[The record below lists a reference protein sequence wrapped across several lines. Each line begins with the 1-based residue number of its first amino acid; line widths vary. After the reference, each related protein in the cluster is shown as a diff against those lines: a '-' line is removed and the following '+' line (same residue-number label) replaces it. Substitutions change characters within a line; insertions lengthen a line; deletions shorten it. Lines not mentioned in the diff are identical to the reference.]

1 MQHVHLTK
9 SAENLDWQTQD
20 TATVSAT
27 IKPASLALL
36 LQIAA
41 VCSVLALVWLA
52 RETAQLV
59 FSVELT
65 FSVPEVVFM
74 QSVVSTLF
82 AYCAQQAHWW
92 RWIHFGFPFA
102 ILTMLQ
108 LQLPSEVYLAGFI
121 LTTGVFWTTFR
132 SQVPFFPS
140 RPAVWQ
146 EIEQLIPQHRPTR
159 VIDIGSGL
167 GDMAMYIANQRPLC
181 RAEGIEIAPLPWLVS
196 QVRGFFKQSRAR
208 FMLGDYYDLNFAEYD
223 VIFAYLS
230 PVAMPLLWNKAMQ
243 EMKPGSLL
251 ISLEFEIAQM
261 QPTHIITPK
270 DRSPKLYVWRM

>member
-1 MQHVHLTK
+1 MQHLHL
-9 SAENLDWQTQD
+9 SQPINASDWQAQS
-20 TATVSAT
+20 TAQSAK

-36 LQIAA
+36 LQMSAA
-41 VCSVLALVWLA
+41 CSVFLLVWLV
-52 RETAQLV
+52 REIAQLWGFNLTLSV
-59 FSVELT
+59 FAWVLMHSVL
-65 FSVPEVVFM
+65 
-74 QSVVSTLF
+74 STLY
-82 AYCAQQAHWW
+82 AYIAKQAHWW
-92 RWIHFGFPFA
+92 RWIHFGFAFA
-102 ILTMLQ
+102 VWGMMQI
-108 LQLPSEVYLAGFI
+108 QLPSEIYLACFI
-121 LTTGVFWTTFR
+121 VTTGIFWTTFR

-181 RAEGIEIAPLPWLVS
+181 QAEGIEIAPLPWVVS

-208 FMLGDYYDLNFAEYD
+208 FKLGDYYDLNFADYD
-223 VIFAYLS
+223 IIFAYLS

-251 ISLEFEIAQM
+251 VSLEFEIEQM
-261 QPTHIITPK
+261 QPTNIITPK
-270 DRSPKLYVWRM
+270 DQSPNLYVWRM

>member
-1 MQHVHLTK
+1 MQHLHLTQPVNA
-9 SAENLDWQTQD
+9 SDWQAPSTEQ
-20 TATVSAT
+20 SAKM
-27 IKPASLALL
+27 KPASLALL
-36 LQIAA
+36 LQLCAA
-41 VCSVLALVWLA
+41 CSVFALVWLA
-52 RETAQLV
+52 REVAQQV
-59 FSVELT
+59 EFELT
-65 FSVPEVVFM
+65 FSVFEMVLM
-74 QSVVSTLF
+74 QSAVSTLF
-82 AYCAQQAHWW
+82 AYIAKQAHWW

-102 ILTMLQ
+102 VWAMMQI
-108 LQLPSEVYLAGFI
+108 QLPSEVYLACFI
-121 LTTGVFWTTFR
+121 VSTGIFWTTFR

-159 VIDIGSGL
+159 AIDIGSGL

-181 RAEGIEIAPLPWLVS
+181 QAEGIEIAPLPWVVS

-208 FMLGDYYDLNFAEYD
+208 FMLGDYYDLNFADYD

-243 EMKPGSLL
+243 EMQPGSLL
-251 ISLEFEIAQM
+251 ISLEFEIEQM

-270 DRSPKLYVWRM
+270 DQSPNLYVWRM